1 MAIHIR
7 RREFIV
13 TLGSAASWPLAARAQ
28 QAGKIPRVGYIRA
41 GTPNDDQVREEFVRG
56 MRDLGYVEGHN
67 ITYEFR
73 HYGDDVESIPSL
85 ISDLLRAKVNVIVAG
100 GAPAIR
106 AAQTATHNIPV
117 VMGAVSD
124 PLSIGLIAG
133 LARPGGNTTGLSI
146 QSTELTVKRLELL
159 RELMPQARRI
169 AILQQPA
176 NPGHPMFINE
186 IDPAAALFGF
196 TYRIWEARGSED
208 FESGF
213 TLMRAWPADA
223 VLVLDDASFIATR
236 AVMAAAAARHRLP
249 LICGF
254 REMVEAGCLFSY
266 SVSLKDTWYRSASF
280 VDKILKG
287 AKPSDLPVR
296 QATKFELVINLK
308 TARTFGF
315 DISPILLARADEV
328 IE

>member
-1 MAIHIR
+1 
-7 RREFIV
+7 
-13 TLGSAASWPLAARAQ
+13 
-28 QAGKIPRVGYIRA
+28 
-41 GTPNDDQVREEFVRG
+41 
-56 MRDLGYVEGHN
+56 
-67 ITYEFR
+67 
-73 HYGDDVESIPSL
+73 
-85 ISDLLRAKVNVIVAG
+85 VAG

-106 AAQTATHNIPV
+106 AAQTATQNIPI

-133 LARPGGNTTGLSI
+133 LASPGGNTTGLSI

-169 AILQQPA
+169 AILRQPA

-208 FESGF
+208 FDSGF
-213 TLMRAWPADA
+213 ALMRAWPADA

-236 AVMAAAAARHRLP
+236 AGMAAAAARHRLP

-254 REMVEAGCLFSY
+254 REMAEAGCLFSY
-266 SVSLKDTWYRSASF
+266 SVSLKDAWYRSASF

-296 QATKFELVINLK
+296 QAAKFELVINLK

-315 DISPILLARADEV
+315 DISPILLARADAV